1 MKNRVLISLSL
12 LASFELSL
20 LAVTTETT
28 TTFEDIP
35 SNVQIDK
42 YGNSFYERKATITT
56 KNFKVDN
63 FWSRFSD
70 KADNQSIYENIS
82 RTGTFKITTETT
94 SACTLDT
101 QLAAQGCSGQK
112 PFLLNDEVLL
122 TPIAGTSDEFEV
134 AFVEASGFSPSAAN
148 SFYPLDILR
157 SEAYYKEPTVATAS
171 SSGKSFFSFFTGA
184 FDFIFSKTI
193 GMGGDFFGKADIAD
207 EEYTPR
213 SDDAEDRRQR
223 YIANIIAG
231 IEQEHRMTKA
241 TDDSTATQIN
251 PNVNTPTSLLHYAE
265 AKKSTEEEQ
274 CQMMFLTMSADGL
287 MCRMMSGFGMDAWMP
302 FFNKTKTTKMQASY
316 IMGDTE
322 NALLAMT
329 GKIENVPY
337 MNDVGGDDD
346 NQLSFLQNMLKPMT
360 TMINMMKVFMF
371 GTDRAPTAPDP
382 VERVYAFSQDE
393 AMTMTF
399 AVTNDGT
406 QVDDFANFKLLKLR
420 SVYGDTLD
428 SCTVEYDGGMFGAFM
443 GSKDW
448 RYTFTPADGESV
460 VATGRNWRGSYT
472 VTVDNSDITID
483 RVRYDNYMDWCQTST
498 GGLGMFDYL
507 TNWRTGGFMNPLNW
521 MKGMASGMMDFMFG
535 GLDIVDIASKVTRG
549 LILDLKKVNPDPT
562 SPRNSRIIEVIEI
575 R

>member
-12 LASFELSL
+12 LAAFELSL

-35 SNVQIDK
+35 TTVQTDK

-122 TPIAGTSDEFEV
+122 APMAGTSDEFEV
-134 AFVEASGFSPSAAN
+134 AFVEASGFSPTAVN

-193 GMGGDFFGKADIAD
+193 GMGSDFFGKADIAD
-207 EEYTPR
+207 VEYTPR

-231 IEQEHRMTKA
+231 VEQDHRMTKA
-241 TDDSTATQIN
+241 TADSTATQLDAPTRLNN
-251 PNVNTPTSLLHYAE
+251 PASLLHYAE
-265 AKKSTEEEQ
+265 AKKSTEQEQ

-346 NQLSFLQNMLKPMT
+346 NKLSFLQEMLKPMV
-360 TMINMMKVFMF
+360 TMMEMMKSMMF
-371 GTDRAPTAPDP
+371 GSSKASKVENP
-382 VERVYAFSQDE
+382 VERVYEFAEDE

-399 AVTNDGT
+399 AITNDGT

-420 SVYGDTLD
+420 SVYGDMLD
-428 SCTVEYDGGMFGAFM
+428 SCRVHYTGMMGFFGGWKETFYIGGNKSKFGPDGKMSSDEWVE
-443 GSKDW
+443 
-448 RYTFTPADGESV
+448 
-460 VATGRNWRGSYT
+460 
-472 VTVDNSDITID
+472 
-483 RVRYDNYMDWCQTST
+483 WCQEST
-498 GGLGMFDYL
+498 GGRGIFSYLFDWSSGAMF
-507 TNWRTGGFMNPLNW
+507 NPLNW
-521 MKGMASGMMDFMFG
+521 MKGMMDMFLNMMFG
-535 GLDIVDIASKVTRG
+535 TYKILEIENIVAKG

-562 SPRNSRIIEVIEI
+562 SPRNTRTIEVIEI